1 MTEITPWIQI
11 FTGKRLDLNS
21 PNPDQID
28 IQILHHGYRY
38 SLEND
43 STSRCSL
50 GSVGRAQ
57 SSIRPQSIQFMFHT
71 RLRRTCACWT
81 APRCRQSICRGGSRR
96 EGAGCVRAI
105 EEGLVLAAGK
115 LSVNLSCGLK
125 TKGHPVGA
133 TGISMYVLC
142 LQCG

>member
-28 IQILHHGYRY
+28 IQILHT
-38 SLEND
+38 
-43 STSRCSL
+43 TSRCSL

-105 EEGLVLAAGK
+105 EEGLLLAAAK